1 VIRLVKLAKAAAALG
16 RAEVVLFIAVLTRV
30 IGDVFAFPVE
40 IGVRNAAVKAGDTG
54 RGTNY

>member
-1 VIRLVKLAKAAAALG
+1 MKLAKAAAALG